1 MELMKLY
8 WLSNISKTISDRALS
23 INEHILLKMNTIL
36 DFMIMRQEREYSEKD
51 MLKAKQEI
59 EDWKA
64 HIEQIL

>member
-8 WLSNISKTISDRALS
+8 WLSNIGKTVSDRALS
-23 INEHILLKMNTIL
+23 INEHILLKINTIL
-36 DFMIMRQEREYSEKD
+36 DFIIMRQERAYSEKD